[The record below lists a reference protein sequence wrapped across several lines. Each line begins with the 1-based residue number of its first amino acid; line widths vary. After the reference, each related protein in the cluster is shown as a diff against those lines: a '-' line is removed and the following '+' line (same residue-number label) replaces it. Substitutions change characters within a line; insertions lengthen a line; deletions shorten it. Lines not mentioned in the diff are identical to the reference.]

1 LKEHIRDRAITFNY
15 HDARLSVIEGVLAR
29 GDRRLAKVIYQAWAD
44 GAKFDGWSDLYK
56 DEIWHEAF
64 KKCGIDLSYYNARHR
79 EFGEALPWAHTSP
92 GVNEEFLRREWD
104 KAMAGALTEDCR
116 RGRCSACGICTN
128 LKVNVVDY
136 AREEQQRLEE
146 EAFARSGKGEGEA
159 VKEALGSGAADG
171 EGTFR
176 PQKAQ
181 KGSPQHPGTQRK
193 LYKYRAE
200 ITKGDELRYVSHLD
214 YANIF
219 LRAFDRSKLPMAYSE
234 GFNPHMKVAFASAL
248 SLGVTSRA
256 EYMDFELTK
265 EVAQPEVWDRLK
277 AQLPPGV
284 EVRELKLLHE
294 KAPALMAQ
302 TDEARYSLLVPYA
315 GTEAEAVA
323 AVSAYNKAPQAI
335 YNRVTPKKKR
345 EIETKQYMLEPVAM
359 ELADGRLTLTMD
371 IKVTQA
377 GSVKPLEVLSVMA
390 DTFGL
395 DVNPEQALITRTG
408 LLGEG
413 RPLIEIED

>member
-1 LKEHIRDRAITFNY
+1 
-15 HDARLSVIEGVLAR
+15 
-29 GDRRLAKVIYQAWAD
+29 
-44 GAKFDGWSDLYK
+44 
-56 DEIWHEAF
+56 
-64 KKCGIDLSYYNARHR
+64 
-79 EFGEALPWAHTSP
+79 
-92 GVNEEFLRREWD
+92 
-104 KAMAGALTEDCR
+104 
-116 RGRCSACGICTN
+116 
-128 LKVNVVDY
+128 
-136 AREEQQRLEE
+136 
-146 EAFARSGKGEGEA
+146 

-345 EIETKQYMLEPVAM
+345 EIETKQYMLKPVTVGLV
-359 ELADGRLTLTMD
+359 EGDLKLEFD
-371 IKVTQA
+371 ISVTSE
-377 GSVKPLEVLSVMA
+377 GSVKPLEVFTVIVES
-390 DTFGL
+390 FGL
-395 DVNPEQALITRTG
+395 KAEPNQARIERTG
-408 LLGEG
+408 LLGKG
-413 RPLIEIED
+413 RRLIELVK